1 MELMT
6 DPYNRRRF
14 KILFT
19 INYLEKLGCTANSR
33 LVSRLSG
40 LKIIQVTN
48 AIQRMAG
55 GEVIVKNDPLN
66 LHGCCY
72 KYKLSTK
79 GKRILG
85 GYKARYEAGYDLRL
99 RRKTPIKVDYS
110 DFELLPGLKE
120 NETTAQ

>member
-1 MELMT
+1 MEK
-6 DPYNRRRF
+6 DPYNQRRF

-19 INYLEKLGCTANSR
+19 INYLEKLGCTANSHT
-33 LVSRLSG
+33 VSRISG
-40 LKIIQVTN
+40 INKANVAKAVL
-48 AIQRMAG
+48 RMAD
-55 GEVIVKNDPLN
+55 GEIIVKRDKLN
-66 LHGCCY
+66 LHSCSY

-99 RRKTPIKVDYS
+99 RRKNPIKVDYS